1 MVSDEELNSF
11 EPGIRLKINELLDA
25 KAAATSNDDFDAV
38 VSLRDA
44 ILFLKEKGQDL
55 KNYQEMKKRAI
66 ENEDYEVAKRLKLL
80 IEAENM
86 QIGQGYGFDSTSG
99 QRYEKSGKYKDI
111 VVDVPQGSAAPRLE
125 HSLDQLANEVNQN

>member
-1 MVSDEELNSF
+1 M
-11 EPGIRLKINELLDA
+11 
-25 KAAATSNDDFDAV
+25 
-38 VSLRDA
+38 
-44 ILFLKEKGQDL
+44 

-111 VVDVPQGSAAPRLE
+111 VVDVPQGAAAPRLE